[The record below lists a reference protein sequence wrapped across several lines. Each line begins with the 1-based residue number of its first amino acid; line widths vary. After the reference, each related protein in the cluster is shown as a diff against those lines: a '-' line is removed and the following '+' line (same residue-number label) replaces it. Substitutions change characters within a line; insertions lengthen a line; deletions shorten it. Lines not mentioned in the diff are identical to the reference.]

1 VPSNPFNRAASKPG
15 VRRDFSHVRAHR
27 ETDVP
32 AIVGQALESPGQP
45 LDRSIRDVMEQGFG
59 TTFGHVSVH
68 SDSLAARS
76 ARAVHA
82 EAYTVGNHL
91 VFAENSYTPGTT
103 QGRLL
108 IAHEL
113 AHVVQQG
120 NAPFRGSPLSLR
132 IETAGET
139 TAEQAARNVVGG
151 SPAGDLCTGHMHS
164 IQRQF
169 FEFELTPELTPE
181 MGFEPELEF
190 EFEPE
195 VEEAPEFEEVPEQQ
209 AAEPAADEAA
219 EQSAEPEQAPQPG
232 PKLGPKPVPLPGP
245 VPTAEEEEEEE
256 PDKCQAPDALPAPGP
271 MPPKPLGVRVRLV
284 LPSQKSAAGQLAAYQ
299 RYREVLE
306 HDVTYVRGRPAQARK
321 WDGNVR
327 PGGTHGMS
335 PVKYHE
341 GRTLGIPRE
350 RIFRP
355 DWTKLNANVPTM
367 QVDHMIE
374 LQVLP
379 RSLQSGWGD
388 TFDNYELLDQRS
400 NTSAGPTLSANIARE
415 RRRLFALTCDPRWL
429 TCFLR
434 FDEIVPTP
442 GQWTG
447 ARWSSD
453 EIIRGDQVDAWRRLH
468 GTTPGA
474 AIPPPAATTKSPAA
488 TTKSPAAT
496 TKLPADFTSTMD
508 ICYRLL
514 KSRVFPVK
522 DGGLRVTISADWRIK
537 AGATAPGAQ
546 CGPSNYYVSLE
557 QKGWI
562 YDSEISTSKPIPTGK
577 RFNIKWR
584 ELPRGDYYLLILAGE
599 AHGPYCCLQ
608 GDISVFT
615 FSAPPTPRSRRPR
628 TTAVPRS

>member
-1 VPSNPFNRAASKPG
+1 M
-15 VRRDFSHVRAHR
+15 
-27 ETDVP
+27 
-32 AIVGQALESPGQP
+32 VGQALESPGQP
-45 LDRSIRDVMEQGFG
+45 LDRSIRDVMEEGFE
-59 TTFGHVSVH
+59 TTFGHVRVH
-68 SDSLAARS
+68 SDSMAARS
-76 ARAVHA
+76 ARAVQA

-91 VFAENSYTPGTT
+91 VFAENRYTPGTT

-120 NAPFRGSPLSLR
+120 NAPFRGSPLGLR
-132 IETAGET
+132 IDTAGET
-139 TAEQAARNVVGG
+139 SAEQAARKVVDG
-151 SPAGDLCTGHMHS
+151 SPAGDLGAGHVHS
-164 IQRQF
+164 VQRQF
-169 FEFELTPELTPE
+169 FEFELTPEAVPE
-181 MGFEPELEF
+181 LEFEPEFEF

-195 VEEAPEFEEVPEQQ
+195 IEEVPQLEEVPETE
-209 AAEPAADEAA
+209 AAEPAAEELAEPPLEQAA
-219 EQSAEPEQAPQPG
+219 EPGLEQATEPATEQAPQPA

-245 VPTAEEEEEEE
+245 VPTPEEEEE
-256 PDKCQAPDALPAPGP
+256 PEKCQAPDALPAPGP
-271 MPPKPLGVRVRLV
+271 MPPKPPGVRVRLV

-299 RYREVLE
+299 RYREVLQ

-327 PGGTHGMS
+327 PGGAHGMN

-341 GRTLGIPRE
+341 GRTLGISRE

-379 RSLQSGWGD
+379 RALQSGWGD

-400 NTSAGPTLSANIARE
+400 NTSAGPTLSGNIARE

-442 GQWTG
+442 GPWTG

-474 AIPPPAATTKSPAA
+474 AIPPPAATTKPSAATTKPPAA
-488 TTKSPAAT
+488 TTKP
-496 TKLPADFTSTMD
+496 PADFTSTMD

-522 DGGLRVTISADWRIK
+522 DGGLQVTISADWKIK
-537 AGATAPGAQ
+537 AGATGPGAQ

-577 RFNIKWR
+577 RFNITWKK
-584 ELPRGDYYLLILAGE
+584 LPRGNYYLMILAGE

-615 FSAPPTPRSRRPR
+615 FSAPPTPRSHRPR
-628 TTAVPRS
+628 TPILA